1 VENKGDI
8 LSRIQACL
16 LGVQI
21 GDAMGMPW
29 EMMAHEEIMQTT
41 GGKGVTGFSDPVQR
55 KLKETIHLKAG
66 DTTDDW
72 QLTRANV
79 ISLVR
84 CKGYNPYD
92 IALEHVRAYETCN
105 FGWGGT
111 TRRAIEEFKEFFDS
125 RGTRGRSPIVPV
137 PAIGGKRGAGNGAA
151 MKIAPLAI
159 YNALE
164 KQDFPKFMRMIEEHA
179 KMTHP
184 NIHACSAAQVLAFL
198 ICVVLLELKKE
209 PSEERG
215 LSEFVIRAFKYFSAN
230 KEISFRLRRIAIR
243 KAGGEFLLRINEL
256 REEIG
261 TGCFSPESV
270 MFAIAVSLRNP
281 VDFRAGVLEA
291 INSGGDT
298 DSTASM
304 VGALIGANCGLE
316 GIPEEW
322 RNFRPEYRDAL
333 ELGEK
338 LYDTFKNK

>member
-1 VENKGDI
+1 MKPTL
-8 LSRIQACL
+8 LSKVQGCL
-16 LGVQI
+16 LGVAI

-29 EMMAHEEIMQTT
+29 ECMTYEQIMERTN
-41 GGKGVTGFSDPVQR
+41 GVGVTGFVDPIQQ
-55 KLKETIHLKAG
+55 TIRGTMPLKAG

-164 KQDFPKFMRMIEEHA
+164 KQDFPKFIPMI
-179 KMTHP
+179 
-184 NIHACSAAQVLAFL
+184 
-198 ICVVLLELKKE
+198 
-209 PSEERG
+209 
-215 LSEFVIRAFKYFSAN
+215 
-230 KEISFRLRRIAIR
+230 
-243 KAGGEFLLRINEL
+243 
-256 REEIG
+256 
-261 TGCFSPESV
+261 
-270 MFAIAVSLRNP
+270 
-281 VDFRAGVLEA
+281 
-291 INSGGDT
+291 
-298 DSTASM
+298 
-304 VGALIGANCGLE
+304 
-316 GIPEEW
+316 
-322 RNFRPEYRDAL
+322 
-333 ELGEK
+333 
-338 LYDTFKNK
+338 